1 MSNTLNLVKQEI
13 ENVERYELKLEY
25 ESDSSVDNKN
35 LAEIKKEI
43 LDEEDEY
50 IIPEKTIDNDFTNVI
65 QKQTLTSDPRPDYNE
80 QINTEELNHFK
91 DTKEE
96 FVTDIDIDQ
105 RNHCYIEI
113 EEEKVIV
120 PKKRKENN
128 FVEKTAEYK
137 TKDWWQLN
145 FREEEEDFTAS
156 TNNQKCKC
164 TFCSKKFSKKGMLNR
179 HLKLKHTMELPQD
192 AEQYCQLCDVKFKTM
207 KAYEE
212 HLTHSA
218 KHVDGINAA
227 SEDPLCQ
234 VRAERQPTQH
244 RMAALPSARQ
254 ELKSRKRDEHLKR
267 TLFPDAPPRKRQT
280 NAASEDPLCQIRAE
294 RQPTQ
299 RRTAALRSATRQELK
314 SRKRDEHLKR
324 TLFPDAPPR
333 KRQTNAASEDSLC
346 QIRAERQP
354 TQRRTAALRSATRQ
368 EPIPRKREEH
378 LERMLLPDA
387 PPRKRQTKNSPE
399 RQPCILVVPPADQS
413 FELRPDEP
421 SAAEPSTSGV
431 SPSAEPCPV
440 EIVFEAIQVLPGPA
454 EGDID
459 VGAEVVVA
467 TTEVSGL
474 PSAMGVG
481 DTSFDLVMNEWLRLT
496 DEICDS
502 GDDNDDSFFPTTQ
515 NERNALTEPACDS
528 DLTLFQAKVLQRE
541 EELNDRA
548 IRDIV
553 PDDCYTFV
561 WSKDR
566 ADFHGKREKFT
577 GVSGPTFDVTKQ
589 TRPIDMFDKMFDV
602 TFIDQ
607 LCTETNR
614 YAEQTIA
621 LLREQNKVGIHSR
634 FHRWSPTN
642 RDEMMTFL
650 AIMILQGLYP
660 LPEEEAYFKFN
671 GFGTLQYFAKI
682 MTYNRFLLLKTFL
695 HFVDSQTCTDTTRLC
710 KIRPVIDYFNNK
722 FSSLYMPSQEI
733 AIDESLLKWHGR
745 LSFTQKISSKAAQV
759 GVKTYELC
767 ESSTGYLWKF
777 FVYAGKDK
785 PTSTSDATDRSDEE
799 EAIDGLGEDDD
810 RSTNDATTDGS
821 RSGEHGDR
829 PVTATARIVY
839 DLIEPLLHRGHT
851 VIMDNFYNS
860 PLLLRSLKKN
870 KTDCYGTLRL
880 NREFVPDT
888 VKNLTKTELR
898 QGEVVATYCS
908 DLAIMVW
915 RDANLVSLISTYHN
929 LQIGSQDKYN
939 RQTYKP
945 NIVLDYNKSMGG
957 VDRKDQFL
965 SAHPMERVKN
975 KVWYKKLF
983 RRMYNAAIFNCF
995 VIFSSVHR
1003 KISHRQFRTELAED
1017 LLRRHRQID
1026 LTTEYRRLN
1035 GRASTTSPVKTTTQ
1049 RNIHH
1054 RTQARPIVEANHF
1067 PIRTGSK
1074 YTCCWLCPKKT
1085 RTIWKC
1091 EECDVNLCVD
1101 GCFKAYHKP

>member
-267 TLFPDAPPRKRQT
+267 TLF
-280 NAASEDPLCQIRAE
+280 
-294 RQPTQ
+294 
-299 RRTAALRSATRQELK
+299 
-314 SRKRDEHLKR
+314 
-324 TLFPDAPPR
+324 
-333 KRQTNAASEDSLC
+333 
-346 QIRAERQP
+346 
-354 TQRRTAALRSATRQ
+354 
-368 EPIPRKREEH
+368 
-378 LERMLLPDA
+378 PDA